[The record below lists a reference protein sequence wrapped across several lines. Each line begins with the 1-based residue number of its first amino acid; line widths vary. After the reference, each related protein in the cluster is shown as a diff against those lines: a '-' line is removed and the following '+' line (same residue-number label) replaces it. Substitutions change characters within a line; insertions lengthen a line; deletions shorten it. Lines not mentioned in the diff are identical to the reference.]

1 MGGGWHGTYLTWM
14 ESARVECLRELGIE
28 LADLVA
34 LGCDL
39 PVVDL
44 SIRYHR
50 PVRLGITAVI
60 RTRLLQSSRIRMVW
74 DYRIQFPN
82 G

>member
-1 MGGGWHGTYLTWM
+1 M